1 MASVQPVMNRDLS
14 SFKRTMNTLA
24 VSSDVAFFNIT
35 LRFWIRRN
43 DETREQGKFKPH
55 TDLPRLQ
62 SFYLDYYQKNVMDV
76 IKIIGNQYTI
86 LKEIESSAHSAAIRA
101 IHAALPP
108 HKINGDSRKQADSYI
123 QHACDTAGVLF
134 RVLEL
139 LSEDVQLPSEF
150 LEADADVKQ
159 LAEIFRPY
167 NIIPLYICGKY
178 SMKRLPELQAAIDAL
193 SFPLCTILP
202 LRVAYN
208 PSPARDSED
217 LPAVFE
223 ISPREPILS
232 LLFSSIL
239 SLFFSSVFFPTF

>member
-1 MASVQPVMNRDLS
+1 
-14 SFKRTMNTLA
+14 KRIDPLA
-24 VSSDVAFFNIT
+24 VSSNVAFFNIT
-35 LRFWIRRN
+35 LRFWIQRN
-43 DETREQGKFKPH
+43 DETSEQGKFQPH

-62 SFYLDYYQKNVMDV
+62 SFYLDYYEKNVMDV

-86 LKEIESSAHSAAIRA
+86 LKENESSAHSAAIRA

-178 SMKRLPELQAAIDAL
+178 SMKRLPELEAAIDAL

-232 LLFSSIL
+232 L
-239 SLFFSSVFFPTF
+239 FFSSVFFSYFLVLIILFIIS